1 MFFKTIKIFLPLL
14 KKAKGNILNIGSS
27 YGHVAPDYRILM
39 GRNMPILLLM
49 EQQKQASFNLQSTV
63 QVFSQDSKLDLTA

>member
-1 MFFKTIKIFLPLL
+1 MGMLHQIIEFT
-14 KKAKGNILNIGSS
+14 
-27 YGHVAPDYRILM
+27 M
-39 GRNMPILLLM
+39 GRNMPILHLM